1 MKEKGARLLPVALIL
16 VFTLT
21 RWPGLMPLN
30 FSAAYALAFCAGVY
44 LPGRLAWWLPV
55 VAMAISDL
63 ALNSYYYFV
72 LHIDAFRLTHLA
84 NYVAYVM
91 IIGLGKRFNSR
102 TSLPTLVG
110 AGLLGSLLFYLIT
123 NSASWLFNPFGNPEY
138 TRNLAG
144 WIIALTKGTSGY
156 PETWVFFRNTLL
168 SGGLFT
174 GLFAG
179 VLKFSEMMEKAED
192 APREE
197 EPSVEEG
204 AIEES
209 KP

>member
-1 MKEKGARLLPVALIL
+1 MREMKQKGARLLPIALIL

-44 LPGRLAWWLPV
+44 LPGRLAWWLPI

-72 LHIDAFRLTHLA
+72 LHIDAFRVTQLA

-102 TSLPTLVG
+102 TSLPTLVS

-138 TRNLAG
+138 TRNLRMDHLAYQEHPVVPDL
-144 WIIALTKGTSGY
+144 IIL
-156 PETWVFFRNTLL
+156 
-168 SGGLFT
+168 
-174 GLFAG
+174 
-179 VLKFSEMMEKAED
+179 
-192 APREE
+192 
-197 EPSVEEG
+197 
-204 AIEES
+204 
-209 KP
+209 